1 MPISIQQ
8 WGVAYVMAY
17 GLVLTFMDW
26 HKEGGE
32 LIVKGKVRKFL
43 QDNWIWKTSCN
54 IFSSLYCQIAKG
66 PMQRGWRWNWISTFF
81 DLWVCVTFLP
91 ISTRNWQVTLKFV
104 LQMIHNLQHIFYLK
118 DFWKFSSHDYWKM
131 LLEVPSPWHQVLGP
145 PLSPLRADF
154 GVYERLLI
162 LSPLVASAKQSCFI
176 RLLRLL
182 IMKRWL
188 CSLLSV

>member
-66 PMQRGWRWNWISTFF
+66 PMQGGWRWNWISTFF

-104 LQMIHNLQHIFYLK
+104 LQMIHNLQHFLFEGFLKIFFSWLLK
-118 DFWKFSSHDYWKM
+118 NVIGGTESLASGVRSSSQPTESRFRCLWKIANSITLSS
-131 LLEVPSPWHQVLGP
+131 
-145 PLSPLRADF
+145 F
-154 GVYERLLI
+154 
-162 LSPLVASAKQSCFI
+162 C
-176 RLLRLL
+176 
-182 IMKRWL
+182 
-188 CSLLSV
+188 

>member
-32 LIVKGKVRKFL
+32 LIVKGKLRKFL

-66 PMQRGWRWNWISTFF
+66 PYARRLAVKLNFYF
-81 DLWVCVTFLP
+81 LWLVGLC
-91 ISTRNWQVTLKFV
+91 
-104 LQMIHNLQHIFYLK
+104 
-118 DFWKFSSHDYWKM
+118 D
-131 LLEVPSPWHQVLGP
+131 VPSHFYPKLTSHPQICAPDDTQFTTHFLFEGFLKIFFSWLLKNVTGGTESLASGVRSSSQPTESRFRCLWKIANSITLG
-145 PLSPLRADF
+145 SF
-154 GVYERLLI
+154 
-162 LSPLVASAKQSCFI
+162 C
-176 RLLRLL
+176 
-182 IMKRWL
+182 
-188 CSLLSV
+188 